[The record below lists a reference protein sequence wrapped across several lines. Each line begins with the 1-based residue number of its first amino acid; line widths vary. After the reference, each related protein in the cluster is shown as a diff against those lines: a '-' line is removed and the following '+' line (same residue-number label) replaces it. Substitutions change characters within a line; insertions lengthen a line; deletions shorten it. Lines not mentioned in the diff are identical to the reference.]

1 MNDKKLNL
9 DKRESYIKSLS
20 NNIIESAVDI
30 VKIEPTVEQI
40 NEIREEVTERLQYE
54 SSSLLN
60 EAVTKLHPTSLSEM
74 MPEEREERSFERFG
88 KNFRYQHML
97 MFVSVI
103 TLIVTGMPL
112 KFPEFDI
119 SKFIVID
126 LLGGL
131 HNSTLIHR
139 IGAVGLII
147 VGIWHLIYSVGSKV
161 GRRDFFLMIPNLKDA
176 SDFMCRMRYY
186 IGKEKNG
193 PKFGRFSFIEK
204 FDYWA
209 VYWGMVIMIG
219 SGAIMWF
226 KELFPKYFY
235 DIGREMHS
243 DEGLLATLSII
254 IWHFYNVHFNPEVF
268 PMSWTWWH
276 GQLTETEMKHHH
288 PLEYEEIIKKESL
301 EIIKQAEK
309 INEEENG

>member
-1 MNDKKLNL
+1 MSEKKKNLN
-9 DKRESYIKSLS
+9 KRASYIKGLS
-20 NNIIESAVDI
+20 DNIVESAVDI
-30 VKIEPTVEQI
+30 VKIKPTTQQI
-40 NEIREEVTERLQYE
+40 DELTKEVTERLQYE

-60 EAVTKLHPTSLSEM
+60 ESVTKLHPESLSDM
-74 MPEEREERSFERFG
+74 LPEEKVERNFERFG

-103 TLIVTGMPL
+103 ILIITGMPL
-112 KFPEFDI
+112 KFPEFDL

-131 HNSTLIHR
+131 SNSTFIHR

-147 VGIWHLIYSVGSKV
+147 VGIWHVIYSVGSRV
-161 GRRDFFLMIPNLKDA
+161 GRRDFFLMVPNLKDA
-176 SDFMCRMRYY
+176 ADFMGTMRYY
-186 IGKEKNG
+186 IGKTKSG
-193 PKFGRFSFIEK
+193 PKFDRFSFIEK

-219 SGAIMWF
+219 SGAIMWY

-243 DEGLLATLSII
+243 DEGLLATLSIV

-276 GQLTETEMKHHH
+276 GQLTESEMKHHH
-288 PLEYEEIIKKESL
+288 PLEYEAIIKKESQ
-301 EIIKQAEK
+301 EIIEQSDSDKKGVQ
-309 INEEENG
+309 